1 MFLILPMDAI
11 RIWPFLVMHSSEKA
25 NLLLGKVCAK
35 QVMVLCSTEFP
46 Y

>member
-1 MFLILPMDAI
+1 MFVLLLMDAI
-11 RIWPFLVMHSSEKA
+11 RIWPFLVIYSSEKA

-35 QVMVLCSTEFP
+35 QVMVLCSTEFL